1 MFLNDLW
8 YKEDLRFQ
16 AETQPDWCLGASRCG
31 GNALSRDGLLRST
44 PGWWG
49 QQYHGAFFD
58 MSRTFAHLLLGKP
71 CDSAEC
77 FARSQRLRNGMVS
90 PDTGNTERDDLKG
103 TRPNLGRWHP
113 KSHYRIPCVSATA
126 IIQEIPLSASA
137 LTPEVRAQSRFG
149 HHWWDPFARTGA
161 PFMKH
166 RWMMFLQLFFLIC
179 LLFVWYHDAPT
190 IHAILYRFY
199 IDGSIPTTTL
209 LLVKGRGVD
218 QCGGWMWKCFTKF
231 DSTIRLCHIDSFRS
245 TMLYYML
252 CSYNIYF
259 KNIY

>member
-103 TRPNLGRWHP
+103 TRPKLGRWHP
-113 KSHYRIPCVSATA
+113 KSHYRIPCVLATA
-126 IIQEIPLSASA
+126 IIPSTATFSLSLNARGTCAKSVWSSLMRSICSDRCPFYEASVDDVSPVVFSY
-137 LTPEVRAQSRFG
+137 LSS
-149 HHWWDPFARTGA
+149 
-161 PFMKH
+161 
-166 RWMMFLQLFFLIC
+166 LC
-179 LLFVWYHDAPT
+179 LVSWCTYDTCDT
-190 IHAILYRFY
+190 I
-199 IDGSIPTTTL
+199 
-209 LLVKGRGVD
+209 
-218 QCGGWMWKCFTKF
+218 
-231 DSTIRLCHIDSFRS
+231 
-245 TMLYYML
+245 
-252 CSYNIYF
+252 
-259 KNIY
+259 